1 MAQQGAVY
9 STVKKYGSI
18 LTDDSTASGGGTA
31 DGGWRMRGISQI
43 SQQKMALVW
52 LPRAEPQ
59 VVVVH
64 TYCTVHTVPKY
75 PGFTVGR

>member
-1 MAQQGAVY
+1 
-9 STVKKYGSI
+9 
-18 LTDDSTASGGGTA
+18 
-31 DGGWRMRGISQI
+31 MRGISQI